1 MPSNAGVSN
10 LSQRQIFAALKIFSR
25 LRRGAMIVTPPKNPY
40 LIAMTKSL
48 KMLVAQLNPVVG
60 DIKGNKA
67 LAEAAHQDAKT
78 NGADLLVLSELF
90 ILGYPA
96 EDLVL
101 KPAAVEHS
109 MAAIEALMPLTKD
122 GPAMLIGSPWTIEG
136 KLFNSVLLLQ
146 DGEIRLRYDKRELPN
161 YGVFDEKRIF
171 NPGEGDHE
179 LVEMNGIKVGI
190 AICEDIWYARVPAAL
205 HQAGAEVLLVPNASP
220 WRRTVI
226 AERHSTFSAWAKTGV
241 PYLFVNQVGGQ
252 DELVFDGGSY
262 AVDFDGAEHQLLG
275 DFVAGTAL
283 VTYDG
288 GSHRF
293 VPEGAP
299 ATLTVGWEAE
309 YRAATLALGDY
320 VNKNRF
326 PGVVLGLSGGIDS
339 ALTAAMAVD
348 ALGPER
354 VWCVMMPSKYT
365 SSDSLEDAKACAEAL
380 GVRYDIIN
388 IAPGVGALDTM
399 LGETFA
405 DTQPDTTEENIQSR
419 LRGLTLMALSNK
431 FGHMVVTTGNKS
443 EMAVGYAT
451 LYGDM
456 CGGYNA
462 LKDFYKTEVFALSRW
477 RNTAVPFEAL
487 GPGGEVIPERII
499 TKPPSAELRED
510 QRDDDSLPPYDVLDD
525 ILRGPVDEEEDVD
538 DILARGHDERTVRRI
553 EHLLY
558 IAEYK
563 RRQAPPGVKV
573 GTKNFGRDRRY
584 PITNRFRDD

>member
-1 MPSNAGVSN
+1 
-10 LSQRQIFAALKIFSR
+10 
-25 LRRGAMIVTPPKNPY
+25 MIVTGTKTSY
-40 LIAMTKSL
+40 LTSMTKTL
-48 KMLVAQLNPVVG
+48 KMLAAQLNPVVG

-67 LAEAAHQDAKT
+67 LAETAFAEAKDK
-78 NGADLLVLSELF
+78 GADLLVLSELF

-109 MAAIEALMPLTKD
+109 MAAIHALAELTAT
-122 GPAMLIGSPWTIEG
+122 GPAILIGSPWAADG
-136 KLFNSVLLLQ
+136 KLFNCILLLQ
-146 DGEIRLRYDKRELPN
+146 GGIIRTRYDKRELPN

-171 NPGEGDHE
+171 DAGEGPHE
-179 LVEMNGIKVGI
+179 TVEMNGIQVGL

-205 HQAGAEVLLVPNASP
+205 HAAGAEVLLVPNASP
-220 WRRTVI
+220 WRRTVN

-252 DELVFDGGSY
+252 DELVFDGASY
-262 AVDFDGAEHQLLG
+262 AVDHDGAEHQLLG
-275 DFVAGTAL
+275 DFVTGTAI

-288 GSHRF
+288 DSHRF
-293 VPEGAP
+293 VPADAP
-299 ATLTVGWEAE
+299 AKLTHDWEAE

-348 ALGPER
+348 ALGPDR

-380 GVRYDIIN
+380 GVRYDTIN
-388 IAPGVGALDTM
+388 IAPGVGALDEM
-399 LGETFA
+399 LGDAFAETE
-405 DTQPDTTEENIQSR
+405 PDTAEENIQSR

-462 LKDFYKTEVFALSRW
+462 LKDFYKTEVFALSSW
-477 RNTAVPFEAL
+477 RNTTVPLGSL
-487 GPGGEVIPERII
+487 GPGGEVIPDRII

-510 QRDDDSLPPYDVLDD
+510 QKDEDSLPPYEVLDD
-525 ILRGPVDEEEDVD
+525 ILRGLVDGEEDLD
-538 DILARGHDERTVRRI
+538 EILARGHDVATVRRI

-573 GTKNFGRDRRY
+573 GSKNFGRDRRY